1 MICYARGALFRRDN
15 MLQILCFLRLAPSAP
30 RVNRVLAH
38 GGAAGAVAD
47 IG

>member
-1 MICYARGALFRRDN
+1 MICYASGALFRRDN
-15 MLQILCFLRLAPSAP
+15 MLQILCFLRLASSAP
-30 RVNRVLAH
+30 RVNRVLAD